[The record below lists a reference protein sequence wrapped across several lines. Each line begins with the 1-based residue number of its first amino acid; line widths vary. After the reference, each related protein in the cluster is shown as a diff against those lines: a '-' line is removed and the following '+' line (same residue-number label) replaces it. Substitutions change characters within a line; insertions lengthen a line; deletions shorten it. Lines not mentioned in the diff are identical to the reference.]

1 MKKEIFERN
10 LKGMRL
16 RHKYIQ
22 DLAVSKNCQVD
33 WENMKSHYV
42 ISVENKNTGIKD
54 EEIILTK
61 GVPTTK
67 MIHDFYDIFEMK
79 LESIENK

>member
-1 MKKEIFERN
+1 MEKKTFERDKQG
-10 LKGMRL
+10 LTL

-22 DLAVSKNCQVD
+22 DLAASKNCVVD
-33 WENMKSHYV
+33 WENMKSHYI

-54 EEIILTK
+54 EERVLTK

-67 MIHDFYDIFEMK
+67 MIHNFYDIFELK
-79 LESIENK
+79 LELIK